1 MSEPECREESVVA
14 GFLCLERSFSLLL
27 PERYEAMRALP
38 ETNFAR
44 PFFAALL
51 LVAASV
57 LGGAPAAVPAAQAQQ
72 MRGNA
77 QDTTS
82 APIRFSVEVNGGFAT
97 YGRFLEQLA
106 AEGRDERELTSRPG
120 LALSAG
126 VGVRLFE
133 RNTVRVLVQYLPGA
147 FEFQADTGGSTGT
160 VVPVGASDFRLV
172 AGSIG
177 IERRFVQIGR
187 FAPYASVGL
196 AAGAWTLTGDE
207 GGDAL
212 VTSGSTETQ
221 LRFGGTSGIG
231 LRVRLADGLSL
242 NLEGNALSL
251 GSPFDGENRFGVTVS
266 PDTKIDEPSSVR
278 VLRFRGGLRYT
289 F

>member
-1 MSEPECREESVVA
+1 
-14 GFLCLERSFSLLL
+14 L
-27 PERYEAMRALP
+27 PRICCA
-38 ETNFAR
+38 
-44 PFFAALL
+44 FAAGT
-51 LVAASV
+51 AA
-57 LGGAPAAVPAAQAQQ
+57 GAPPSTPAATSRRAAKNG
-72 MRGNA
+72 RGA
-77 QDTTS
+77 RCRARRAS
-82 APIRFSVEVNGGFAT
+82 AADARQRPRHHECPDSLFGGGERGGFAT

-177 IERRFVQIGR
+177 IERRFVQVGR